1 MASQLIV
8 RSVPPFR
15 LPGAPDGT
23 PGAAATL
30 GAARE
35 LLDDVE
41 LGRAQSLQPGPR
53 EDFLAGRLAQRRFA
67 AELLG
72 VPASELTAAYDCP
85 QCGPGGP
92 HGRPGYTLDGVPVPL
107 LLSLSRSAGWV
118 LLAAVRDPEPGLSLG
133 VDVQDPAGADFDGF
147 DDIALGPAERDS
159 LRGLSGGALL
169 TGRARLWARKE
180 AWLKL
185 CGTGLR
191 TAPASVDVLHRPGV
205 RDLAPDE
212 SGLPA
217 QFAAAVALAGLP
229 EGASGV
235 SGPTSQAVSRL
246 AAAAAPLRRARGA
259 ARRRRRSRSPG
270 PLPG

>member
-1 MASQLIV
+1 MASQLMV

-15 LPGAPDGT
+15 APGSPDGT
-23 PGAAATL
+23 LDAAAR
-30 GAARE
+30 A

-41 LGRAQSLQPGPR
+41 LGRAQGMQPGPR

-67 AELLG
+67 AELLD

-92 HGRPGYTLDGVPVPL
+92 HGRPGYTLNGAPAPL

-118 LLAAVRDPEPGLSLG
+118 LLAAVLGPEPGLRLG
-133 VDVQDPAGADFDGF
+133 VDVQDPAGANFDGF
-147 DDIALGPAERDS
+147 DEVALGPAERAS

-169 TGRARLWARKE
+169 RGRARLWARKE

-185 CGTGLR
+185 RGTGLR
-191 TAPASVDVLHRPGV
+191 TAPETVEVLHRAGI
-205 RDLAPDE
+205 RDLVPDE
-212 SGLPA
+212 SGLPP

-229 EGASGV
+229 EGDQRGFRVTLSG
-235 SGPTSQAVSRL
+235 GQ
-246 AAAAAPLRRARGA
+246 
-259 ARRRRRSRSPG
+259 
-270 PLPG
+270 LPGSGGSASS